1 MMPFISIVIPVLNE
15 EETLPA
21 LYDRLTNAAR
31 AWECDY
37 EVIVIDDGSTDAS
50 PDILDAIHREDSRW
64 KVLRFSRN
72 FGHQPAVSAGIHFSK
87 GDAVV
92 VMDADLQ
99 DPPEELGRFLDKW
112 REGYQVVYA
121 IRTKRKENVFKRSA
135 YAIFY
140 RLLKRLA
147 EIDVP
152 LDAGDFCVMD
162 RAVVNV
168 LAELPERTRF
178 VRGLRSWAG
187 FRQTGVAY
195 ERDSRYAGDV
205 KYTFSKLMQLAI
217 DGILSF
223 SGAPL
228 RLASWLGILFCGLS
242 IAFIVFLVAWWATD
256 LTLLGMH
263 PRNSVGWT
271 SMVSLIL
278 FVSGLHMLMIGVV
291 GEYLARVFDEVKGRP
306 PWVIAMAQGFDDVIV
321 PPMSPPVGWFVT
333 SSYSREPR
341 PVLKIANDE
350 TDSVDAEDAVMSLGL
365 PERT

>member
-1 MMPFISIVIPVLNE
+1 SIVIPVMNE

-21 LYDRLTNAAR
+21 LYDRLTKAAPY
-31 AWECDY
+31 WNCDY

-50 PDILDAIHREDSRW
+50 AEILSAIHREDPRW
-64 KVLRFSRN
+64 KVLHFSRN
-72 FGHQPAVSAGIHFSK
+72 FGHQPAVSAGIHYSR

-99 DPPEELGRFLDKW
+99 DPPEELGSFLDKW

-135 YAIFY
+135 YALFY

-147 EIDVP
+147 DVDVP

-162 RAVVNV
+162 RSVVKV
-168 LAELPERTRF
+168 LAQMPERTRF

-187 FRQTGVAY
+187 FRQAGVAY
-195 ERDSRYAGDV
+195 ERHARHAGDV
-205 KYTFSKLMQLAI
+205 KYTFSKLIQLAI
-217 DGILSF
+217 NGILSF

-242 IAFIVFLVAWWATD
+242 IGLIAFLVGWWATD
-256 LTLLGMH
+256 LTFMGMH
-263 PRNSVGWT
+263 PRQSAGWT

-278 FVSGLHMLMIGVV
+278 FVSGLNMLLIGVV

-306 PWVIAMAQGFDDVIV
+306 PWVIATALGFENEISEC
-321 PPMSPPVGWFVT
+321 PPQPVGWFVT
-333 SSYSREPR
+333 PPMAKEWRL
-341 PVLKIANDE
+341 VLKIADDE
-350 TDSVDAEDAVMSLGL
+350 NAFMDADDESVVTPAP
-365 PERT
+365 PERL